1 MYKGDTYL
9 FKFKSL
15 MPAIDMTSM
24 SNLPMI
30 ATFIIVAIAVYFY
43 VRETFSIEVVSVG
56 VITALLLFFSLP
68 GTAPETPIAN
78 SDLLSG
84 FAAPALIAIMALLVI
99 GQGMFQTGALEGPI
113 NTINKSL
120 DKQPRLT
127 LLVVFIVAFA
137 VSMFMNNTPVVV
149 MFIPVLAAMSAKLKS
164 STSRYMMPLSFLCIL
179 AGMTTLIGSSTNLLV
194 NDVLQR
200 TTEYSLSFFT
210 QFWPGMVLAVIGALY
225 IILLGPVFLPERKD
239 LETEITD
246 TGRQYIAQILVTP
259 NHPLI
264 GVEPVAGLYPKLKDV
279 TVRMIQR
286 GEQSFL
292 PPFEVALETDDV
304 LIVAATRR
312 SLSKLLSSRPA
323 YLKGMLSITGFDDDE
338 RGTSDNDSIVI
349 SETVIAP
356 GSRMIG
362 RNIEQIGFRRQTN
375 CLVLGIQRRSRMIRT
390 RMLDIRLEAGDVL
403 LVFGYDKDVRNL
415 RHNRDLLLLDWSRV
429 ELPDIRKSLI
439 ARGIFI
445 ATIALAALGFLKI
458 ETAALTGALAMILSG
473 CLNIRQAVR
482 ALDMRIFLLIGA
494 AFAMGFALD
503 ATGGA
508 AFIAQA
514 VVATFMPFGDQA
526 LIAAIFIIIAIMT
539 NIISNSATA
548 LLFSPIALSVSTQTG
563 IDPIAMV
570 LTVIFAANCCF
581 ATPIAY
587 QTNLLVMAPGHYRFS
602 DFARFG
608 VPLILLLWISY
619 SLLSPYLLGL

>member
-1 MYKGDTYL
+1 
-9 FKFKSL
+9 
-15 MPAIDMTSM
+15 MPTSEAITSFTG
-24 SNLPMI
+24 PMI

-43 VRETFSIEVVSVG
+43 VRETYTIEVVSVG
-56 VITALLLFFSLP
+56 VITALLLFFNLP
-68 GTAPETPIAN
+68 FIELDQPLTN
-78 SDLLSG
+78 SNLLSG
-84 FAAPALIAIMALLVI
+84 FAAPALIAIMALLVV
-99 GQGMFQTGALEGPI
+99 GQGLFQTGALEGPI
-113 NTINKSL
+113 NTINKALAKS
-120 DKQPRLT
+120 PRQT
-127 LLVVFIVAFA
+127 LLIVFAGAFA

-149 MFIPVLAAMSAKLKS
+149 MFIPVLAAMASRLKISA
-164 STSRYMMPLSFLCIL
+164 SRFMMPLSFLCIL

-200 TTEYSLSFFT
+200 TTDFSLSFFS
-210 QFWPGMVLAVIGALY
+210 QFGAGIILAAIGAVY
-225 IILLGPVFLPERKD
+225 IICMAPILIPERKNF
-239 LETEITD
+239 ETEITD
-246 TGRQYIAQILVTP
+246 TGRQYIAQIQVTP
-259 NHPLI
+259 SHPLV

-292 PPFEVALETDDV
+292 PPFDVSLQSGDV
-304 LIVAATRR
+304 LIVAATRK

-323 YLKGMLSITGFDDDE
+323 YLKGMLNITGFHDGE
-338 RGTSDNDSIVI
+338 RETDAKDSIVI
-349 SETVIAP
+349 SEAVIAP

-362 RNIEQIGFRRQTN
+362 RIIEQIGFRRQTN

-403 LVFGYDKDVRNL
+403 LIFGYDKDVRAL
-415 RHNRDLLLLDWSRV
+415 RNNRDVLLLDWSRV
-429 ELPDIRKSLI
+429 ELPDIRKSII
-439 ARGIFI
+439 ARLIFT
-445 ATIALAALGFLKI
+445 ATIGLAAFGVLPI
-458 ETAALTGALAMILSG
+458 ETAALSGALAMILTG

-494 AFAMGFALD
+494 AFAMGLALE

-508 AFIAQA
+508 NLIAYG
-514 VVATFMPFGDQA
+514 VVETFMPYGNQI
-526 LIAAIFIIIAIMT
+526 LISAIFLIVAFMT

-548 LLFSPIALSVSTQTG
+548 LLFSPIALSVSAQTG

-587 QTNLLVMAPGHYRFS
+587 QTNLLVMGPGHYRFS

-608 VPLILLLWISY
+608 IPLVLLMWASF
-619 SLLSPYLLGL
+619 SLLSPIFFQL